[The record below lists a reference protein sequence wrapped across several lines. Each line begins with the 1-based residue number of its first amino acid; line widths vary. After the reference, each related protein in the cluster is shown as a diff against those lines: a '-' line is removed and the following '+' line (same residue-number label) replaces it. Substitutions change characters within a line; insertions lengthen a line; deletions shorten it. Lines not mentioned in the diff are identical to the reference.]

1 MAEKLEKLI
10 DKTLLGAYHEAL
22 MQKHILP
29 LLNAASPVEGYLRVA
44 GSSFPALSF
53 KHYEH
58 SDVGKSCFSI
68 FYPCLVGTKLTGPDS
83 VGHILHRLQKLGAC
97 TEGGVAG
104 WLDVDGTFRRID
116 GSEGDLMIVNVE
128 TYYELSGRFTVDETE
143 YDVFIRSL
151 LPFEWDGYE
160 ATEVPP
166 FGESPDYCVSH
177 TDSGNVTRMHSV
189 YNPNWNGSYTAP
201 QCIVGAYVY
210 DTDPETGDIIE
221 TYDANAT
228 ILGGAGGMAT
238 TGIDLPTGEQQAM
251 NQNPDTTKPY
261 PFYNATAH
269 GAELLWGNLAAEG
282 GTFDSH
288 KKEMLGSGFC
298 ANDAADAATFTEAGS
313 DARNGC
319 RVEDKDGNWKYF
331 SLASNVMAWTGKSSD
346 FYAAQ
351 MLNDW
356 RNPFKCNEAYRA
368 LCHAI
373 QEGVHELEFFVFEGH
388 KYKWRSVPDF
398 DGPSHGEATAVVF
411 KYMSAKLASGV
422 VDPTDKETSIAG
434 NRIDF
439 VVSVGLYHGRTTQVS
454 PSWWTSGM
462 IMTEHDDGHYECYIE
477 RDQTKLIKSE
487 NGEIA
492 ESASFNFES
501 AYKHAGTFAN
511 GSGYRKN
518 YSKDAFMLPDSEANK
533 TGAGLHTYV
542 CGYNY
547 FTGTAPAAG
556 KKAVRGF
563 RRGHHAIS
571 TTLSPLYMYGGY
583 APSYAYSYIAFGT
596 CVRIVTTTHAE
607 SQS

>member
-1 MAEKLEKLI
+1 MADKLENLI

-22 MQKHILP
+22 MHKHILP

-53 KHYEH
+53 RHYEH
-58 SDVGKSCFSI
+58 GEVGKSCFSI

-83 VGHILHRLQKLGAC
+83 VGHILHRLQKFGAR
-97 TEGGVAG
+97 TENGVAG

-116 GSEGDLMIVNVE
+116 GTEGDLMIVNVE
-128 TYYELSGRFTVDETE
+128 TYYELSGRYTVDETE
-143 YDVFIRSL
+143 YDVFLRSL

-166 FGESPDYCVSH
+166 FGESPDYCVMH
-177 TDSGNVTRMHSV
+177 KDTDNVNRMHSV
-189 YNPNWNGSYTAP
+189 YNPDWNGSYQA
-201 QCIVGAYVY
+201 QQMIVGAYVY
-210 DTDPETGDIIE
+210 STDPETGELIE
-221 TYDANAT
+221 TYDANAA
-228 ILGGAGGMAT
+228 ILDGAGGMPST
-238 TGIDLPTGEQQAM
+238 NITLYDGEQYAM

-261 PFYNATAH
+261 PFYNDTAH

-288 KKEMLGSGFC
+288 KKEMFGSGFSS
-298 ANDAADAATFTEAGS
+298 NDAADVNTFTEAGS
-313 DARNGC
+313 YACNGC

-331 SLASNVMAWTGKSSD
+331 AFSANIKSWTGKSSD
-346 FYAAQ
+346 FYTAQ

-356 RNPFKCNEAYRA
+356 RNPFRCNEAYRA

-373 QEGVHELEFFVFEGH
+373 EEGVHELEFFEFEGH

-411 KYMSAKLASGV
+411 KYMSAKLAAGV
-422 VDPTDKETSIAG
+422 VDPTDKETSIEG

-501 AYKHAGTFAN
+501 AYKHVGTFDN

-518 YSKDAFMLPDSEANK
+518 YSNDAFMLPDSEANK

-542 CGYNY
+542 GGYNY
-547 FTGTAPAAG
+547 FNGAASAEG
-556 KKAVRGF
+556 KKLVRGF
-563 RRGHHAIS
+563 RRGSSAHNAH
-571 TTLSPLYMYGGY
+571 LSPLCVDGNF
-583 APSYAYSYIAFGT
+583 APSGSGSGFAFGT
-596 CVRIVTTTHAE
+596 CVQIVTHSE